1 MRAISK
7 TSTTTTTTTLAPMA
21 TLTKMGNTNIHSHSS
36 PWHTPIPYLFGGLAA
51 MLGLIAFALLMLAC
65 SYYWKLFVQL
75 QNRQQNGDNN
85 SNNVGDLEK
94 DCDETQRN
102 EPFKAYEEKVLV
114 IMAGNEKPT
123 FLATPVFPNY
133 GKQLICQDCGSMI
146 EDSEVSNNEE
156 VSEKDIINKDNVVV
170 HIAAAATTLSQEN
183 QDSQQNQEQ
192 EQEEN
197 Q

>member
-7 TSTTTTTTTLAPMA
+7 TSTTTTTTLAPMA
-21 TLTKMGNTNIHSHSS
+21 TLTKIGITNTHSHSS
-36 PWHTPIPYLFGGLAA
+36 PWNTPIPYLFGGLAA

-65 SYYWKLFVQL
+65 SYYWKLFVQI
-75 QNRQQNGDNN
+75 QNREQNGDNN
-85 SNNVGDLEK
+85 NNNVGDLEK
-94 DCDETQRN
+94 ECDETQRN
-102 EPFKAYEEKVLV
+102 EPSKAYEEKVLV

-133 GKQLICQDCGSMI
+133 GKQLICQDCGSKI
-146 EDSEVSNNEE
+146 EDSEVSNNQE

-170 HIAAAATTLSQEN
+170 HIAAASTNLAQEN
-183 QDSQQNQEQ
+183 QDSQQNQE
-192 EQEEN
+192 EN